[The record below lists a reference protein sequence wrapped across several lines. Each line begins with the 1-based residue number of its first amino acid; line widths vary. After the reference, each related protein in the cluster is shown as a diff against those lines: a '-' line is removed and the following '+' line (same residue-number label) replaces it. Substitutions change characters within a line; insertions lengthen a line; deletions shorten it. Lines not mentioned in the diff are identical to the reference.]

1 MKSSRIMRNTAP
13 AALVIAQ
20 DTYKEDHVCIII
32 EKYGASVKI
41 EPKWKLCEIDYFIGE
56 FMKVYKL
63 WYWCQ

>member
-1 MKSSRIMRNTAP
+1 MNSSRIMRNTAP

-41 EPKWKLCEIDYFIGE
+41 EPK
-56 FMKVYKL
+56 
-63 WYWCQ
+63 